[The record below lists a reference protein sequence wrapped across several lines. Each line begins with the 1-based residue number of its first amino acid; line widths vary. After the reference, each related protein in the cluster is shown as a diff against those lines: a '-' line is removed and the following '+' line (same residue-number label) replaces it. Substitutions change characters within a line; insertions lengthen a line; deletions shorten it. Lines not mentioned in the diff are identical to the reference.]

1 MAEFEKIKHDS
12 VDLQT
17 DTKQHIEDAAI
28 ATDKEHQLTLRE
40 ALKAYPKA
48 IAWSVLLSTAVVMEG
63 YDTILIGS
71 FLASPSFVNTFHNT
85 GSAADD
91 TLTITAPWQSA
102 VANGA
107 YIGEILG
114 LAATGILCDRF
125 GNKAVMTGATVLMMA
140 FIFIS
145 FFGETLA
152 LQLAG
157 QILCGIPWGAYQTIT
172 TVYASEVLP
181 VALRGYLTSYVNLCW
196 VIGQF
201 IASGVLVGVENRTDV
216 WGWKIPY
223 AVQWAW
229 PLPIIAVCLLCP
241 ESPTWLVKHGKIEQA
256 KTAVSRLQAAHPRAQ
271 IPNPDET
278 VALLLKTDA
287 IEQELTSSSSYLECF
302 RGANLRRTEI
312 ATLTWT
318 TQQMCGPVLQTFATY
333 LFAQAGLA
341 STQAFNMTLGLYA
354 IAFVGTILS
363 WPLIANFGRRTIFL
377 SGLGGIFVSLMV
389 VGFLGISG
397 PENSSASC
405 AAGAFL
411 LIFTFIYDST
421 VGPLT
426 YVIVPE
432 VSSSR
437 LRHKTTVIARNMYNV
452 TCIWTGVLTPY
463 MLNNTA
469 WNWGSYVGF
478 FWAGMTALCFVWAY
492 FRLPETKGLTY
503 AELDELFQAK
513 VPARQF
519 GKSRT

>member
-1 MAEFEKIKHDS
+1 MAEPEKIKHDS

-28 ATDKEHQLTLRE
+28 ATDKEHQLTLGE

-63 YDTILIGS
+63 YDTILI
-71 FLASPSFVNTFHNT
+71 
-85 GSAADD
+85 AADD

-125 GNKAVMTGATVLMMA
+125 GNKAVMTGATVLMIA

-256 KTAVSRLQAAHPRAQ
+256 RTAVSRLQAAHPQAQ

-278 VALLLKTDA
+278 VALLLRTDA

-333 LFAQAGLA
+333 LFVQAGLA
-341 STQAFNMTLGLYA
+341 SN
-354 IAFVGTILS
+354 
-363 WPLIANFGRRTIFL
+363 
-377 SGLGGIFVSLMV
+377 
-389 VGFLGISG
+389 
-397 PENSSASC
+397 
-405 AAGAFL
+405 
-411 LIFTFIYDST
+411 
-421 VGPLT
+421 
-426 YVIVPE
+426 VIVPE

-519 GKSRT
+519 GKPKT

>member
-1 MAEFEKIKHDS
+1 MAESEKIEHDS

-48 IAWSVLLSTAVVMEG
+48 ISWSVLLSTAVVMEG

-125 GNKAVMTGATVLMMA
+125 GNKAVMTGATVLMIA

-181 VALRGYLTSYVNLCW
+181 VALRV
-196 VIGQF
+196 
-201 IASGVLVGVENRTDV
+201 
-216 WGWKIPY
+216 
-223 AVQWAW
+223 
-229 PLPIIAVCLLCP
+229 
-241 ESPTWLVKHGKIEQA
+241 VKHGKIEQA

-333 LFAQAGLA
+333 LFVQAGLA

-389 VGFLGISG
+389 VGFLGIPG
-397 PENSSASC
+397 PENSSASW

-437 LRHKTTVIARNMYNV
+437 LRHKTTVIAGNMYNV

-492 FRLPETKGLTY
+492 FRLPETKCLTY

-519 GKSRT
+519 GKSRM